1 MISRRLFMAMTSTAA
16 LTARLSWSAQKDIPA
31 MLDHILLGCSDLDR
45 GIEFFERHTGV
56 RAVIGGVHPGR
67 GTRNA
72 LLSLGELQYLEIIS
86 IDPAQ
91 DKVADFSAP
100 LVHKL
105 KSLKTP
111 TLVGWAAHPGNLD
124 EFAKTLKA
132 SDIAFDGPRNGSRAR
147 PDGKLLK
154 WKTVNLA
161 DDHNGVLPF
170 FIEWDSSSVHPSQ
183 DAPAGCRLEFF
194 SIADPDPV
202 RMTKTCKLLALSVPI
217 VHGNKSEL
225 RARIVGTKGAL
236 ELVS

>member
-1 MISRRLFMAMTSTAA
+1 MISRRLFMAMTSGAA

-31 MLDHILLGCSDLDR
+31 MLDHILLGCNDLDR
-45 GIEFFERHTGV
+45 GIEFFERHTGI
-56 RAVIGGVHPGR
+56 RAMIGGVHPGR

-91 DKVADFSAP
+91 DKVADFSLP

-124 EFAKTLKA
+124 EFAKALKA
-132 SDIAFDGPRNGSRAR
+132 SNIAFDGPRNGSRAR
-147 PDGKLLK
+147 PDGKFLK

-170 FIEWDSSSVHPSQ
+170 FIEWDASSAHPSQ
-183 DAPAGCRLEFF
+183 DAPAGCRLESF
-194 SIADPDPV
+194 SIADPDPA
-202 RMTKTCKLLALSVPI
+202 RMTKTCKLLALNVPI
-217 VHGNKSEL
+217 VHGTKNEL
-225 RARIVGTKGAL
+225 RARIVGTKGGL